1 MCNRRAKHTFEK
13 LLEFA
18 RNHDTL
24 KALNFE
30 IIPGNNFHLKRDLS
44 DSIGGEIVVHLDN
57 NDVVI
62 LFSLNRPWMMAE
74 SADAH
79 LELMRL
85 LTNAVSTLKDEK
97 IRLEKLW
104 VCQPYDDG
112 LLSRL
117 KSLFGQDRLT

>member
-1 MCNRRAKHTFEK
+1 MCNRQAKHTFEK
-13 LLEFA
+13 LLEFS

-24 KALNFE
+24 RKFNFE
-30 IIPGNNFHLKRDLS
+30 ITPGNNFRLRRNLS
-44 DSIGGEIVVHLDN
+44 DSIDGCVVVCLDN
-57 NDVVI
+57 DKISI
-62 LFSLNRPWMMAE
+62 LFSLNEPWMMAKN
-74 SADAH
+74 ADAH

-85 LTNAVSTLKDEK
+85 LTNAVSVLKDEK

-117 KSLFGQDRLT
+117 KSLFGQNKLT